1 GRNVREAVA
10 ETHRRLGALLPHEQ
24 ASLALAQR
32 CSGVAPP
39 LPLFTALFNYHHAL
53 LRDAVR
59 DGAAA
64 SRSVWQGVRL
74 MRVEER
80 TNYPVTVSVEDLG
93 DSVDLVTQCVAGI
106 DPVAVGA
113 YLSTALA
120 SLVDAL
126 ADAPTS
132 PVRAL
137 NIVPADE
144 RARLLAGGD
153 DITTDNEPIHRRFE
167 QQAAARPDAIALT
180 CGDATLTYGELN
192 RRANRLAH
200 RLIALGVQPDD
211 RVAICVE
218 RGFGMLVGVLGI
230 LKAGAAYV
238 PLDPVYPS
246 DRLSFVLGDCAP
258 VAVLVESALQ
268 AQLFAG
274 GTPDVPVLVLD
285 AADTLQELDT
295 QPTHDPV
302 VSDLRSDHLA
312 YVIYT
317 SGSTGQPKGVMV
329 EHGHVSRLFAVTQG
343 EFYFDDTDV
352 WTLFHSFAF
361 DFSVWE
367 IWGALLH
374 GGRLVIV
381 PNDVARSA
389 PDFYALLCRE
399 RVTVLNQTPSAF
411 RQLIAAQTASA
422 HALRCVV
429 FGGEALELHTLKPWF
444 ARNDAQR
451 TQLVNMYGITEIT
464 VHATFRAIGPADVE
478 AGLGSVIG
486 APLGDLRIY
495 VLDANRQPVP
505 AGVTGE
511 LYVGGA
517 GVARGY
523 LNRPALT
530 AERFIADPFR
540 TGERLYK
547 TGDLGRRLPDGTLE
561 YLGRNDFQVKI
572 RGFRIE
578 LGEIEAKLAACDDVR
593 EAVVVAREDVPGDKR
608 LVAYL
613 IANAELSLSDLRH
626 QLAQSLP
633 DYMLPSAFVTLD
645 TLPLT
650 ANGKLD
656 RQALPAPDQGAVVAR
671 AYQPPVGAT
680 EAAIAAIWCDL
691 LGLDRVGRDDH
702 FFELGGH
709 SLRVVSL

>member
-1 GRNVREAVA
+1 
-10 ETHRRLGALLPHEQ
+10 
-24 ASLALAQR
+24 
-32 CSGVAPP
+32 
-39 LPLFTALFNYHHAL
+39 
-53 LRDAVR
+53 
-59 DGAAA
+59 
-64 SRSVWQGVRL
+64 
-74 MRVEER
+74 M
-80 TNYPVTVSVEDLG
+80 
-93 DSVDLVTQCVAGI
+93 
-106 DPVAVGA
+106 
-113 YLSTALA
+113 
-120 SLVDAL
+120 
-126 ADAPTS
+126 
-132 PVRAL
+132 
-137 NIVPADE
+137 PADE

-153 DITTDNEPIHRRFE
+153 DVTTDNEPIHRRFE
-167 QQAAARPDAIALT
+167 QQAVARPDAIALT
-180 CGDATLTYGELN
+180 FGDATLTYGELN

-200 RLIALGVQPDD
+200 RLIALGVRPDD

-246 DRLSFVLGDCAP
+246 DRLAFVLGDCAP

-274 GTPDVPVLVLD
+274 GMPDVPVLVLD
-285 AADTLQELDT
+285 DADTLQELDA

-302 VSDLRSDHLA
+302 VPDLRADHLA

-411 RQLIAAQTASA
+411 RQLIAAQTSTS

-429 FGGEALELHTLKPWF
+429 FGGEALELHTLRPWF

-523 LNRPALT
+523 LNRPTLT

-540 TGERLYK
+540 AGERLYK
-547 TGDLGRRLPDGTLE
+547 TGDLGRRLADGTLE

-578 LGEIEAKLAACDDVR
+578 LGEIEAKLAACDGVR
-593 EAVVVAREDVPGDKR
+593 EAVVIAREDVPGDKR

-613 IANAELSLSDLRH
+613 IADAELVLANLRDR
-626 QLAQSLP
+626 LAQSLP

-645 TLPLT
+645 ALPLT

-656 RQALPAPDQGAVVAR
+656 RHALPAPDQGAVVTR
-671 AYQPPVGAT
+671 VYQAPVGAT
-680 EAAIAAIWCDL
+680 EEAIAAIWCDL

-709 SLRVVSL
+709 SLRVVSLIERLREIGLHASVRDVFGAPTLAALAAAIGDTDTAFVVPPNRIAPDCTAITPDLLPLVELTQAQIDAIVASVPGGVANVQDI